1 MGAKGGTRQVKI
13 YVPLTT
19 DEQNRL
25 LELARREKRR
35 PQDQASVLIAQGLAV
50 VDGEEKGAI
59 TFAHDAATKVRSDG
73 A

>member
-1 MGAKGGTRQVKI
+1 MKV
-13 YVPLTT
+13 YVPLTI
-19 DEQNRL
+19 DEQRRL
-25 LELARREKRR
+25 LELAKRERRR
-35 PQDQASVLIAQGLAV
+35 PQDQAAILIAQGLGV